1 MERQILMP
9 DYDHSLLSLAASFQR
24 YFGLETPFKTLESA
38 DRLLDEMKP
47 RRALLVILDGMGTDI
62 LFRHLPEDSFLRRHF
77 VETYSSTFPPT
88 TVAAT
93 TTIDSGLEPCVHGWL
108 GWTSRNP
115 FLNKNIETFSN
126 TDDDGNV
133 MPLDTAIWNYL
144 PYKSICE
151 RIREKGMQA
160 HTVSS
165 FGEVNAHGI
174 SEVCAE
180 VKKLMTGKQRR
191 FIYSYSEEPDY
202 TMHRRGIDGAEVG
215 RLMWEANERLAKLC
229 SQLHETAVFIT
240 ADHGH
245 INCKGL
251 DINNYPAVLSHLT
264 SKPGLEPRAVS
275 FFVKAGEEAA
285 FEKDFAEAFGDSFM
299 LKTRAEIVESKL
311 FGRSEPNP
319 HFVDMIGD
327 YVAIAVGDSAIFNAP
342 GDVSRTLG
350 IHAGLTKEEMEIPL
364 IAVRCD

>member
-1 MERQILMP
+1 MTREILRP
-9 DYDHSLLSLAASFQR
+9 DYDRSLLSLAASFQR
-24 YFGLETPFKTLESA
+24 YFGLETENKTLESA
-38 DRLLDEMKP
+38 DRLLYDMKP
-47 RRALLVILDGMGTDI
+47 RRVLLVILDGMGTDI
-62 LFRHLPEDSFLRRHF
+62 LCRHLPADSFLRRNF
-77 VETYSSTFPPT
+77 IETYSSTFPPT

-93 TTIDSGLEPCVHGWL
+93 TTIDSGLEPCAHGWL
-108 GWTSRNP
+108 GWTSWNP
-115 FLNKNIETFSN
+115 FLKKNVETFSN

-133 MPLDTAIWNYL
+133 LPLSDAIWNYL

-165 FGEVNAHGI
+165 FGEVPAHGI

-191 FIYSYSEEPDY
+191 YIYSYSEEPDH
-202 TMHRRGIDGAEVG
+202 TMHRKGIGGPEVG
-215 RLMWEANERLAKLC
+215 KLVWEANERLAKLC

-245 INCKGL
+245 IDCAGK
-251 DINNYPAVLSHLT
+251 DINDYPAVLSHL
-264 SKPGLEPRAVS
+264 SSAPGLEPRAVNL
-275 FFVKAGEEAA
+275 FVKAGEEAA
-285 FEKDFAEAFGDSFM
+285 FESDFKAAFGDSFLLM
-299 LKTRAEIVESKL
+299 TRGEVIESRL
-311 FGRSEPNP
+311 FGRAEPNL
-319 HFVDMIGD
+319 HFAEMIGD
-327 YVAIAVGDSAIFNAP
+327 YMAIAVADDAIF
-342 GDVSRTLG
+342 GSKSDVARTLG